1 MEDEISVE
9 VIYDLLNALLLPL
22 EYSESET
29 NVDTV
34 SAKSSP
40 NAFATS
46 GQRESMYQRASDLLS
61 TGGADEIL
69 MDNPESSNSSR
80 ADLNST
86 FTIKENVEQ
95 ELAAKPLLTKHA
107 IIKILADAVVSYGAV
122 AKLIT
127 DFTYK
132 AGTSDTL
139 MEDCSALAFVFDK
152 LLPIT
157 ENLSDRDVSS
167 MCRMLIAAIASCNHS
182 AEAQL
187 ALVSEVKAALIRA
200 LLMPESADKHSQV
213 QLICGI
219 VLTMIENCPPTQSK
233 VKNPPVNGNMN
244 NIVRLMLRKGII
256 NDLARVPHCL
266 DLSSP
271 NFPFTVNAA
280 LKPLESLSRIVN
292 QPVNGNNTN
301 KIKRTPQN
309 NVDEGVATQSGTT
322 STEATNAQVSLIPS
336 YTFTCK
342 KVIKMRKISCF
353 YLSH

>member
-40 NAFATS
+40 NAFAAS
-46 GQRESMYQRASDLLS
+46 GQRDSMYQRASDLLS
-61 TGGADEIL
+61 TGAADEIL
-69 MDNPESSNSSR
+69 MDNPESSNSSSR

-86 FTIKENVEQ
+86 FTIKENAEQ

-107 IIKILADAVVSYGAV
+107 IIKVLADAVVSYGAV
-122 AKLIT
+122 AKLVA

-132 AGTSDTL
+132 AGTCDTL

-187 ALVSEVKAALIRA
+187 TLVSEVKAALIRA

-219 VLTMIENCPPTQSK
+219 ILTMIENCPPTQSK
-233 VKNPPVNGNMN
+233 VKNQPVNGNMN

-292 QPVNGNNTN
+292 QPVTGNNTG
-301 KIKRTPQN
+301 KVKRTPQSN
-309 NVDEGVATQSGTT
+309 ADEGAATQSGTT
-322 STEATNAQVSLIPS
+322 STEATNAQVSFSRFL
-336 YTFTCK
+336 Y
-342 KVIKMRKISCF
+342 IK
-353 YLSH
+353 LL